1 MKIIGVINIQSS
13 LFISS
18 LSAVGLGVLLSI
30 TQVKTPEN
38 FQEMEFSPLKEKTNS
53 VLPSKKKG
61 NQRKLRHFKF

>member
-53 VLPSKKKG
+53 VLPSKKKE
-61 NQRKLRHFKF
+61 NQRKLRRFKF